1 MSDIKVIRVPSLPGR
16 TMMVSDD
23 VFAMLQGKPD
33 PRIEEIKQQFTTLQ
47 ELIQKRKDQLG

>member
-1 MSDIKVIRVPSLPGR
+1 MSDIKVIRVSSLPER

-47 ELIQKRKDQLG
+47 ELIRKRKEQQS

>member
-1 MSDIKVIRVPSLPGR
+1 MSDINVMRVSSLPER

-33 PRIEEIKQQFTTLQ
+33 PRVEEIKEKFAMLQ
-47 ELIQKRKDQLG
+47 ELIDKHKVQSK